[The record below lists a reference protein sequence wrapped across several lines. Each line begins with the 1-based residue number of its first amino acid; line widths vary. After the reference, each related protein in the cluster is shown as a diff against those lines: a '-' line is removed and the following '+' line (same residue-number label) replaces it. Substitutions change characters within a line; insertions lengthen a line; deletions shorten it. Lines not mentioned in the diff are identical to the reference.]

1 MIRKLA
7 VMAVTA
13 CLVSLV
19 GVAPA
24 SASCGEIV
32 GAGVEPGAR
41 VTACVNSNE
50 VAAQPHAGPFI
61 GVGISSPAG
70 FTPVGVL
77 PGQPNGPI
85 VGSSSVCVNSWC
97 ALGAKVDAGTSRV
110 NAGPLTFHLP
120 VCASTID
127 GNPC

>member
-61 GVGISSPAG
+61 GVGVSGPTG
-70 FTPVGVL
+70 FTSVGVL
-77 PGQPNGPI
+77 PDSGRGVDWYLQGPTCLVGQ
-85 VGSSSVCVNSWC
+85 C
-97 ALGAKVDAGTSRV
+97 APGATVDLGTWRV
-110 NAGPLTFHLP
+110 NAGPVVTHVP
-120 VCASTID
+120 VCATTM
-127 GNPC
+127 GAC